1 MKNPNKN
8 HICRPQAAKADKPAP
23 KLEPAPKP
31 EDEATL
37 SSSGSRPSTAPDKGN
52 SSNKKRTRFLY
63 EKEERPAGR
72 RWNGQIRKRGGK
84 KQKKKAKKG
93 NKKKNEGASA
103 ANTLRNIW
111 ARVGS
116 QIKTERNIHDMI
128 HVVHERECFAN
139 VPNGFRVWGD
149 TGRASSVKIS
159 SATTRKQQ
167 LWGSLC
173 VLLCW
178 AMGSQR
184 GGGNR
189 YVEGN
194 PSLSANLCWM
204 MPFQASF
211 PYYQLFNVRRFPR
224 DSLSIKK
231 WYLG

>member
-1 MKNPNKN
+1 MLDDALPSFTISYLN
-8 HICRPQAAKADKPAP
+8 QASSVERQASRYQAP
-23 KLEPAPKP
+23 PFANNSCG
-31 EDEATL
+31 DL
-37 SSSGSRPSTAPDKGN
+37 SAFCSAGPWARRVISWEGVGIGMLRGTPHYRLIYVGWCPS
-52 SSNKKRTRFLY
+52 FLY
-63 EKEERPAGR
+63 YQLFKSS
-72 RWNGQIRKRGGK
+72 IKR
-84 KQKKKAKKG
+84 
-93 NKKKNEGASA
+93 
-103 ANTLRNIW
+103 
-111 ARVGS
+111 
-116 QIKTERNIHDMI
+116 
-128 HVVHERECFAN
+128 
-139 VPNGFRVWGD
+139 
-149 TGRASSVKIS
+149 RASSVKIS
-159 SATTRKQQ
+159 SATIRKQQ

-178 AMGSQR
+178 AMGSQSHFVR

>member
-1 MKNPNKN
+1 
-8 HICRPQAAKADKPAP
+8 
-23 KLEPAPKP
+23 
-31 EDEATL
+31 
-37 SSSGSRPSTAPDKGN
+37 
-52 SSNKKRTRFLY
+52 
-63 EKEERPAGR
+63 
-72 RWNGQIRKRGGK
+72 
-84 KQKKKAKKG
+84 
-93 NKKKNEGASA
+93 
-103 ANTLRNIW
+103 
-111 ARVGS
+111 
-116 QIKTERNIHDMI
+116 MI

-204 MPFQASF
+204 MPFLPLLSAIQIKHQASSVKR
-211 PYYQLFNVRRFPR
+211 QDIKRHHSQTTAVGISLRFA
-224 DSLSIKK
+224 L
-231 WYLG
+231 LGHGLAESFRERGWESVC